1 MILIVKCDIIIPN
14 KVKKRSKR
22 LKKIICSIG
31 ILFLIVIISLNLI
44 FTAKLEETE
53 CINIVNNNLLYIIL
67 NISLAILIYFLA
79 RKLNKRLENN
89 EKKA

>member
-1 MILIVKCDIIIPN
+1 M
-14 KVKKRSKR
+14 
-22 LKKIICSIG
+22 KKIICSIG